1 MGNKRQNQYDPH
13 SAEVYQILLGR
24 IAYRT
29 LVFLLTPP
37 KSQLVR
43 GGQTKRIVTFI
54 SMIDFMKNLNSMFID
69 KLFNNLL
76 DELLK

>member
-13 SAEVYQILLGR
+13 SAGVHQILLGR

-43 GGQTKRIVTFI
+43 GGRTKRIVTLI
-54 SMIDFMKNLNSMFID
+54 SMIYFIKNLNSMFID